1 MFVATV
7 IVSVVL
13 ALVVVGS
20 AAGKLTRQPR
30 VVDML
35 ATLEVP
41 GAWLPRLAAAEIA
54 GGVGL
59 LVGLAVPAIGIAA
72 AVGLVAYF
80 VGAVITHLRARD
92 DQFVPPA
99 VLALVA
105 LVALVL
111 RIASM

>member
-1 MFVATV
+1 MFTATV

-35 ATLEVP
+35 TGLDVP
-41 GAWLPRLAAAEIA
+41 EAWFPWLAAAEIA

-59 LVGLAVPAIGIAA
+59 LVGLAVPAVGIAA

-80 VGAVITHLRARD
+80 VGAVVTHRRAGD

-99 VLALVA
+99 ALALVA
-105 LVALVL
+105 LAALVL
-111 RIASM
+111 RIASI